1 MKMTPPKDL
10 DWPVPI
16 EAVQLIAEKE
26 QGPRG
31 GVATTAY
38 LCPAGVWTIG
48 LGRTQD
54 VRRGMKC
61 TERQGWEW
69 LHEEL
74 VARTA
79 QVLEVCKVEPSPNQ
93 LGAMVSLQ
101 YNIGQGNFAGT
112 GKRPKACTVLQ
123 RHNEGNFPAAG
134 RAFGLWNKATVNG
147 TLQVLNGL
155 TTRRAAE
162 SALYLQPDDDEPPE
176 RMPQAVAAESSLA
189 ASPISQG
196 GAAAAGSGALILLD
210 QAKDHLGTVGEVVG
224 KGKQIVADAAPG
236 GMSFGAILA
245 IVLVVAGIVICVQRF
260 RQRKFGWS

>member
-1 MKMTPPKDL
+1 MKMIPPKGL
-10 DWPVPI
+10 EWPTPI
-16 EAVQLIAEKE
+16 EAVTLIADKE
-26 QGPRG
+26 QGPKG

-48 LGRTQD
+48 LGRTQG

-93 LGAMVSLQ
+93 LGALVSLQ

-123 RHNEGNFPAAG
+123 RHNQGDFAAAG
-134 RAFGLWNKATVNG
+134 RAFALWNKATVNG

-162 SALYLQPDDDEPPE
+162 AALYLQPDDDEPPE
-176 RMPQAVAAESSLA
+176 RMPQAVAAESSLFK
-189 ASPISQG
+189 SQISQG
-196 GAAAAGSGALILLD
+196 GAATVGTGALVALSGAKEHLGVVGSVIGEGKSLVVDTLGIPTGLLLPIVLVAAG
-210 QAKDHLGTVGEVVG
+210 
-224 KGKQIVADAAPG
+224 
-236 GMSFGAILA
+236 GAIL
-245 IVLVVAGIVICVQRF
+245 LWRY
-260 RQRKFGWS
+260 RQRKQGWA

>member
-10 DWPVPI
+10 DWPIPLD
-16 EAVQLIAEKE
+16 AVLLIADKE
-26 QGPRG
+26 QGPKG

-48 LGRTQD
+48 LGKTAG

-74 VARTA
+74 VERAA
-79 QVLEVCKVEPSPNQ
+79 QVLEVCKVEPTPNQ
-93 LGAMVSLQ
+93 LGALVSLQ
-101 YNIGQGNFAGT
+101 YNIGQQALAG
-112 GKRPKACTVLQ
+112 GKGKKTSTVLQ
-123 RHNEGNFPAAG
+123 RHNEGDFQAAA

-147 TLQVLNGL
+147 KLQVLAGL

-162 SALYLQPDDDEPPE
+162 ASLYLTPEDDEPPE

-196 GAAAAGSGALILLD
+196 GAVTLGSGALMGLGA
-210 QAKDHLGTVGEVVG
+210 AKEHLGVVGEVVG
-224 KGKQIVADAAPG
+224 SGKSLIVDTLGIPTG
-236 GMSFGAILA
+236 LLLP
-245 IVLVVAGIVICVQRF
+245 IVLCVAGGAVLLWRY
-260 RQRKFGWS
+260 RQRRGGWS